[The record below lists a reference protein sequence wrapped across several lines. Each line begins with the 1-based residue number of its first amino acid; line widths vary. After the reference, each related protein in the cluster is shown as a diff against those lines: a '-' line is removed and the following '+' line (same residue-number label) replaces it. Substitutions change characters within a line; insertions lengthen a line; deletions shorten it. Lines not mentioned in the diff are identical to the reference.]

1 MSVYIESEEHIT
13 LPDTYREVVEDI
25 VDASL
30 AYLSCPYPATVEV
43 FFTDNEGIRLMNNDH
58 RGIDAPTD
66 VLSFPMLDYEQPGDF
81 SCVSE
86 GSPDQFDPETGELLL
101 GDIVLNVDRIIS
113 QAEEYGHTRRRELA
127 FLVAHSMLHLS
138 GYDHME
144 DEERLVMEETQEH
157 ILLSKGY
164 TREDEKEI

>member
-1 MSVYIESEEHIT
+1 MSVFIDSEEHIKV
-13 LPDTYREVVEDI
+13 PDSYREVVCDI

-30 AYLSCPYPATVEV
+30 AYLSCPYPAEVEV
-43 FFTDNEGIRLMNNDH
+43 LFTDSEGIRVMNREN

-66 VLSFPMLDYEQPGDF
+66 VLSFPMLDFEKPGDF
-81 SCVSE
+81 TCVTE
-86 GSPDQFDPETGELLL
+86 GSIDQFDPETGELLL
-101 GDIVLNVDRIIS
+101 GDIVLNVDRIVS

-138 GYDHME
+138 GYDHIEE
-144 DEERLVMEETQEH
+144 DERLVMEETQEH

>member
-1 MSVYIESEEHIT
+1 MHAAGRRHVIEDSV
-13 LPDTYREVVEDI
+13 
-25 VDASL
+25 
-30 AYLSCPYPATVEV
+30 
-43 FFTDNEGIRLMNNDH
+43 
-58 RGIDAPTD
+58 
-66 VLSFPMLDYEQPGDF
+66 
-81 SCVSE
+81 
-86 GSPDQFDPETGELLL
+86 DQFDPETGELLL
-101 GDIVLNVDRIIS
+101 GDIVLNVDRIVS

-144 DEERLVMEETQEH
+144 EEERLVMEETQEH